1 MNSTKKI
8 AVNLKWVPAYLLRGQ
23 LSEREIKEQKHLI
36 LAVADHFEPCYT
48 GVFEKFQSVSEQ
60 VRLVREWAARYPSS
74 ADEWRDSDGQP
85 FKHTYFYPAEHN
97 HPEVIAALAEHCHAG
112 WGELEIHLHHGI
124 LKPDTAENTRQ
135 TLVAFRDELVRHG
148 CLSHM
153 DGETTPRYGF
163 VHGNWTLANFGKG
176 RYCGVDSEM
185 KILSETGCY
194 ADFTM
199 PAAPEPMQVATKVN
213 SIFEATLPLDERAPH
228 RYGRDL
234 KVGEPPSTYPF
245 LVQGPLMLDFGRGR
259 AMPGIE
265 NGEIS
270 GSNPATLRRLELW
283 RRAGISVK
291 GRPDWCFI
299 KLHCHGMIP
308 SDVSALLGQQK
319 SDFLKA
325 ISTLS
330 AETGEFQVHFASTR
344 EMVNMILA
352 ACDGHSGNPGNY
364 RDYRLKRLASS
375 RAGVI

>member
-1 MNSTKKI
+1 MNSAKKI

-176 RYCGVDSEM
+176 R
-185 KILSETGCY
+185 
-194 ADFTM
+194 
-199 PAAPEPMQVATKVN
+199 
-213 SIFEATLPLDERAPH
+213 
-228 RYGRDL
+228 
-234 KVGEPPSTYPF
+234 
-245 LVQGPLMLDFGRGR
+245 
-259 AMPGIE
+259 
-265 NGEIS
+265 
-270 GSNPATLRRLELW
+270 
-283 RRAGISVK
+283 
-291 GRPDWCFI
+291 
-299 KLHCHGMIP
+299 
-308 SDVSALLGQQK
+308 
-319 SDFLKA
+319 
-325 ISTLS
+325 
-330 AETGEFQVHFASTR
+330 
-344 EMVNMILA
+344 
-352 ACDGHSGNPGNY
+352 
-364 RDYRLKRLASS
+364 
-375 RAGVI
+375 

>member
-1 MNSTKKI
+1 MNSLKKI

-23 LSEREIKEQKHLI
+23 LSEREFKEQKHLI
-36 LAVADHFEPCYT
+36 ITVADHFEPCYT
-48 GVFEKFQSVSEQ
+48 GVFEKFNSVSEQ
-60 VRLVREWAARYPSS
+60 VRLVREWAEKYPRS

-97 HPEVIAALAEHCHAG
+97 HPEVIAALAEHCRAG

-135 TLVAFRDELVRHG
+135 TIIAFRDELVRHG
-148 CLSHM
+148 CLSRIE
-153 DGETTPRYGF
+153 GEATPRYGF
-163 VHGNWTLANFGKG
+163 VHGNWTLANFGNG

-185 KILSETGCY
+185 SILAETGCY

-213 SIFEATLPLDERAPH
+213 SIYEATLPLDQRAPH

-234 KVGEPPSTYPF
+234 RVGEPPTTYPF
-245 LVQGPLMLDFGRGR
+245 LVQGPLVLDFGRGR
-259 AMPGIE
+259 AVPGIE

-283 RRAGISVK
+283 RRAGIMVK
-291 GRPDWCFI
+291 GRPEWCFI

-308 SDVSALLGQQK
+308 SDVSAMVGTAK
-319 SDFLKA
+319 ADFLKA
-325 ISTLS
+325 ITKLS
-330 AETGEFQVHFASTR
+330 AESGEFKLHFVSAR
-344 EMVNMILA
+344 EMANIILA
-352 ACDGHSGNPGNY
+352 ACDGHSGNPGAY
-364 RDYRLKRLASS
+364 RDYRLRRIASS
-375 RAGVI
+375 GASVS